1 MRLKFFVTSFFVSL
15 SCLLV
20 AQIHLKITYNQ
31 QAVCAYD
38 ITVKSNGMTIG
49 KAISD
54 DNGEVQFSGK
64 GANAAVDVFG
74 YKKTNNGE
82 KKFDIQGY
90 VKLDD
95 QGFAHIKMEDLV
107 KMMSEDAGFP
117 ANMMAAA
124 WGLTDLDCGGT
135 ATTST
140 QTQKVEQAQE
150 AAVDDDQESIGLP
163 IEAESLALQEQGLK
177 NEIASL
183 ENKWAKKLDEIEKQK
198 AVGVDQREI
207 KIAQLEADEIK
218 LKSDRKKVALEK
230 NQAMQKGTISDADKK
245 NFQNRMASLEAREN
259 DVKAERKEW
268 ESEIKAEKKAAKE
281 ADPTDELRRK
291 EAKLKVEIAST
302 KTQIKMKEMAVERAE
317 KKADSDPQDLAQKQK
332 ELLELKIKLTEL
344 EVELDAI
351 DQ

>member
-1 MRLKFFVTSFFVSL
+1 MRLKYFMTTIFATL
-15 SCLLV
+15 SCMLF

-31 QAVCAYD
+31 QAVCAYE

-49 KAISD
+49 KATSD

-64 GANAAVDVFG
+64 GANAMVDVFG

-82 KKFDIQGY
+82 KNFDIQGY

-95 QGFAHIKMEDLV
+95 NGFAHIKMEDLV

-124 WGLTDLDCGGT
+124 WGLTDLDCGGA

-140 QTQKVEQAQE
+140 PTQQVEQVQE
-150 AAVDDDQESIGLP
+150 AAADDDQDSIGLP
-163 IEAESLALQEQGLK
+163 TEAESLALQEQGLK
-177 NEIASL
+177 NEIAAL
-183 ENKWAKKLDEIEKQK
+183 EKKWSKKQDEIEKQK
-198 AVGVDQREI
+198 AVGVDHREI
-207 KIAQLEADEIK
+207 KIAQLESDEIK

-245 NFQNRMASLEAREN
+245 NFQNRMASLDAREE
-259 DVKAERKEW
+259 DVKAERKEL
-268 ESEIKAEKKAAKE
+268 EAEIKAEKKAAKE
-281 ADPTDELRRK
+281 ADPSDELRRK
-291 EAKLKVEIAST
+291 EAKLKVEIATT
-302 KTQIKMKEMAVERAE
+302 KTQIKLKETAVARAE
-317 KKADSDPQDLAQKQK
+317 KKAASDPQDLAQKQM

-351 DQ
+351 GQ